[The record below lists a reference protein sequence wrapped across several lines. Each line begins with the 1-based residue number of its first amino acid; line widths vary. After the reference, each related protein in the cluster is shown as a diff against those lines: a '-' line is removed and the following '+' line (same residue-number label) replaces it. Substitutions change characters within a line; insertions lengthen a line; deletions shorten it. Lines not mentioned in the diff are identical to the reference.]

1 MGFFFPL
8 SPSPFLF
15 FFFFFI
21 SAIYLLFLT
30 GLTKCWKRGMFLP
43 PRQVAAHTQAPV
55 SYYRL
60 HSLCYER
67 FLLSGV
73 EMSKRFSAQ
82 LQKPVG
88 LFFFIIRLQ
97 NVEKKKTWQFK
108 TRKKRLKKKILCL
121 PNQVWPASL
130 NQETINRCYF
140 LFYFF
145 CEFCVCQFVKRT
157 SDRDVFFYPCKTK
170 VHSFCRL
177 PPAWTNIPVHYS
189 VVI

>member
-1 MGFFFPL
+1 MWDLYSFGHPCKMGFFFPF
-8 SPSPFLF
+8 SFAFSFL
-15 FFFFFI
+15 FFFI

-82 LQKPVG
+82 LQKSTKTSRTFF
-88 LFFFIIRLQ
+88 FFFIIRLQ
-97 NVEKKKTWQFK
+97 NVEKKNLTIQDPQ
-108 TRKKRLKKKILCL
+108 KKVEKKNSLFAQPGVTSVLKSG
-121 PNQVWPASL
+121 NHQ
-130 NQETINRCYF
+130 
-140 LFYFF
+140 
-145 CEFCVCQFVKRT
+145 
-157 SDRDVFFYPCKTK
+157 
-170 VHSFCRL
+170 
-177 PPAWTNIPVHYS
+177 
-189 VVI
+189 

>member
-1 MGFFFPL
+1 MDPESQILFLCEICIVLAIRVRWAFFFPL

-88 LFFFIIRLQ
+88 LFFFFYHPSSECRKKKNLTIQ
-97 NVEKKKTWQFK
+97 DPQKKVEKKNSLFAQPGVTSV
-108 TRKKRLKKKILCL
+108 LKSG
-121 PNQVWPASL
+121 NHQ
-130 NQETINRCYF
+130 
-140 LFYFF
+140 
-145 CEFCVCQFVKRT
+145 
-157 SDRDVFFYPCKTK
+157 
-170 VHSFCRL
+170 
-177 PPAWTNIPVHYS
+177 
-189 VVI
+189 